1 MLFSQEQRSF
11 ETSRGLATRLFSACA
26 GIGFCLTAAPV
37 IAGESRGF
45 VVDWFHVATAYV
57 ESNCPDGLNPLS
69 DEFYK
74 RELRRLGYDNHE
86 VEDLMKDFPNGGYIP
101 VTTMRGRIDG
111 EPVNVYASPWAQP
124 DPNLKPVTGNRGF
137 GFNLDGKD
145 GDEDFIDPVSD
156 ERGVDNQMYRAMGC
170 IQNFA
175 FHAPDLPI
183 YPYAQW
189 DLTRDTAP
197 AWLIEIRDIDDFQND
212 DDITIILD
220 KSVDPIARDTNGD
233 ALADMT
239 LRIDPN
245 SRSRTV
251 ISGRII
257 DGVVRTDAFE
267 TKFEA
272 DPMLLPLFEFT
283 NARLRLSLADDGTA
297 EGVLGGYQPWEALY
311 WSYAQGAWIVEHSAG
326 IDIPGVY
333 YALKKHADADP
344 DPETGENRSISSAWW
359 IDAQPAI
366 IVYPEEAQ
374 TASAA
379 R

>member
-1 MLFSQEQRSF
+1 MFSDQQLKIFNNNRKSTKRLMLAS
-11 ETSRGLATRLFSACA
+11 
-26 GIGFCLTAAPV
+26 IGAAFCLAAAPAM
-37 IAGESRGF
+37 AGESRGF

-57 ESNCPDGLNPLS
+57 ESNCPKGLNPLS

-74 RELRRLGYDNHE
+74 RELRRLGYENHE

-101 VTTMRGRIDG
+101 VTTMRGRVDG
-111 EPVNVYASPWAQP
+111 EPVNVYASPWTQP
-124 DPNLKPVTGNRGF
+124 DPELKPVTGNRGF
-137 GFNLDGKD
+137 GFNLDGAN
-145 GDEDFIDPVSD
+145 GDDDFIDPVSN
-156 ERGVDNQMYRAMGC
+156 EQGVDNQMYRAMGC

-212 DDITIILD
+212 DDVTIVLD
-220 KSVDPIARDTNGD
+220 KSVDPISRDTNGD

-239 LRIDPN
+239 LRVDPN
-245 SRSRTV
+245 SRSRT
-251 ISGRII
+251 II
-257 DGVVRTDAFE
+257 RGSIKDGVVQTGVFE

-283 NARLRLSLADDGTA
+283 NARLRLSLNEDGTA

-344 DPETGENRSISSAWW
+344 DPETGENRSISTAWW
-359 IDAQPAI
+359 VDAQPAI
-366 IVYPEEAQ
+366 IVHPQEMQ
-374 TASAA
+374 AA
-379 R
+379 NAAP